1 MVSYKVIGVMSG
13 TSLDGIDL
21 AYIHF
26 EKQERWSFK
35 ILTAE
40 TIPYQK
46 TLAQQLQDAITYDD
60 ETLTQFDISYTKF
73 LAVTIQSFIS
83 THKITN
89 LDAICSHGHT
99 ILHQPEN
106 GITYQIGN
114 QEILA
119 TLLQQKIVCDFRVQD
134 VELGGQGAPLV
145 PIGDELLFPEYD
157 YCLNLGG
164 FANVSFHQDG
174 KRIAY
179 DICPVNIVLNN
190 YAKQLGFAY
199 DDKGNLA
206 KSGENITSL
215 LEQLNNLSYYQQS
228 PPKSLG
234 LEWVQEKIVPLLDG
248 STQKEIDILRTFTEH
263 IAQQIAENFKK
274 QSTILVTGGGAYNE
288 YLLSRIQYYK
298 DVTLVKPANEL
309 VEYKEAVIFGFLGIL
324 RLRDEVNCLKS
335 VTGASKDHSSGKIY
349 N

>member
-1 MVSYKVIGVMSG
+1 M
-13 TSLDGIDL
+13 
-21 AYIHF
+21 
-26 EKQERWSFK
+26 
-35 ILTAE
+35 
-40 TIPYQK
+40 
-46 TLAQQLQDAITYDD
+46 
-60 ETLTQFDISYTKF
+60 
-73 LAVTIQSFIS
+73 
-83 THKITN
+83 
-89 LDAICSHGHT
+89 
-99 ILHQPEN
+99 
-106 GITYQIGN
+106 
-114 QEILA
+114 
-119 TLLQQKIVCDFRVQD
+119 
-134 VELGGQGAPLV
+134 
-145 PIGDELLFPEYD
+145 
-157 YCLNLGG
+157 
-164 FANVSFHQDG
+164 
-174 KRIAY
+174 
-179 DICPVNIVLNN
+179 LNN
-190 YAKQLGFAY
+190 YAKQLGFDY

-215 LEQLNNLSYYQQS
+215 LEQLNNLSYYQQF

-263 IAQQIAENFKK
+263 IAQQIAANFKHK
-274 QSTILVTGGGAYNE
+274 STVLVTGGGAYNE